1 MPKRRRRNVNRVHVG
16 FFAAITARETLCILA
31 TGFGHAKQ
39 PQREHFPA
47 ENERRR
53 KQRDD
58 GFALL
63 VLRIVVS
70 RDFVQRYLREE
81 FYWISLDEL

>member
-1 MPKRRRRNVNRVHVG
+1 MPKRRPRDVNRVHVG

-39 PQREHFPA
+39 PQEGTFSCCKTRL
-47 ENERRR
+47 
-53 KQRDD
+53 QRGDETMGWIRGD

-63 VLRIVVS
+63 KHVTS
-70 RDFVQRYLREE
+70 
-81 FYWISLDEL
+81 